1 MSRQSTTLAGAEPIC
16 SHEQIAAQLGVSRE
30 RARQIEASAL
40 QKARAIL
47 QQRGITP
54 AMFLD
59 QWHRSARTD

>member
-1 MSRQSTTLAGAEPIC
+1 MRNQTAGLPGMEPACTLEEA
-16 SHEQIAAQLGVSRE
+16 SLQLGVTRE
-30 RARQIEASAL
+30 RVRQIEASAL